1 MSPPIAKQDCKR
13 KHRSRA
19 GRQARE
25 KFDQRLDKVRDT
37 PRDSREPLS
46 IIKPEAS
53 TQTFNPQE
61 FEIREINNF
70 VEFSIFFENLL
81 DKAEINLKKFQM
93 AKRESQKAPTSKY

>member
-1 MSPPIAKQDCKR
+1 MSPPIANQDCKR

-25 KFDQRLDKVRDT
+25 KFDQRLDKVRVT
-37 PRDSREPLS
+37 PRDSGEPLS
-46 IIKPEAS
+46 STTPEAP

-70 VEFSIFFENLL
+70 DEFSFFFENLL
-81 DKAEINLKKFQM
+81 DKAEINLKIFQQ
-93 AKRESQKAPTSKY
+93 AKRESQKASTSKY